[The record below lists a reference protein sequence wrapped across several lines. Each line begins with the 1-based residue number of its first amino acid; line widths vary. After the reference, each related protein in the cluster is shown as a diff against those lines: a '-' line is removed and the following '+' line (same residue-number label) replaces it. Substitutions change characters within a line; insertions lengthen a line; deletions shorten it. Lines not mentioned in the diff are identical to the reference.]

1 MKYNYN
7 YMKGKLVWVHAEH
20 DYFLSLS
27 INKYILYL
35 LELLSILKTFSEYI
49 RNQLQN
55 SLRP

>member
-35 LELLSILKTFSEYI
+35 CLHITSS
-49 RNQLQN
+49 LQ
-55 SLRP
+55 SMDLA